1 MSALEVLMSTTA
13 TQPTFTPEFANTYKD
28 MLLGRIEH
36 EQKTTRKVIDAV
48 PNQKLDY
55 KHDGKG
61 RTALELA
68 YHIVVSE
75 LWFLNGIAD
84 GRFEWQDPAPLNT
97 KADILA
103 LYDKEFPKAM
113 SRAKATTGDH
123 LIRIT
128 DFFGMK
134 MPTFSFI
141 QFCQD
146 HTVHHRGQLS
156 TFLRPMGGK
165 VPDIYGGSAD
175 EPFQG

>member
-1 MSALEVLMSTTA
+1 MSTTA
-13 TQPTFTPEFANTYKD
+13 TQPTFTTEFASTYKD
-28 MLLGRIEH
+28 MMLSRIEH
-36 EQKTTRKVIDAV
+36 EQKTTRKVIAAI

-55 KHDGKG
+55 KHDPKG

-68 YHIVVSE
+68 DHIVTSE
-75 LWFLNGIAD
+75 LWFLDSIANGS
-84 GRFEWQDPAPLNT
+84 FEWKDAPPLRST
-97 KADILA
+97 AEILA
-103 LYDKEFPKAM
+103 RYDKEFPTALA
-113 SRAKATTGDH
+113 RAKKCTGEH
-123 LIRIT
+123 LIKVT

-134 MPTFSFI
+134 MPTFSYI

-156 TFLRPMGGK
+156 TFLRCMGSK

>member
-1 MSALEVLMSTTA
+1 MSTTA
-13 TQPTFTPEFANTYKD
+13 AQPTFTAEFASTYKD
-28 MLLGRIEH
+28 MMLGRIEN
-36 EQKTTRKVIDAV
+36 EQKTTRKVIAAIPD
-48 PNQKLDY
+48 QKLDY
-55 KHDGKG
+55 KHDPKV

-68 YHIVVSE
+68 DHIVASE
-75 LWFLNGIAD
+75 LWFLNSIAD
-84 GRFEWQDPAPLNT
+84 GRFDWKEPAPLKST
-97 KADILA
+97 AEILA
-103 LYDKEFPKAM
+103 KYDKEFKPALE
-113 SRAKATTGDH
+113 RAKKCSGEH
-123 LIRIT
+123 LVKIT

-156 TFLRPMGGK
+156 TLLRPMGGK